1 MFSVELLPDAR
12 LDSALRAEWSRLI
25 DAGLP
30 SAGRHQAPSNR
41 PHVTLAV
48 REGFDVT
55 ALAGLADSLPLPIE
69 LGGVLLFGRARRFVL
84 TRQVVPSGALME
96 LHAGIA
102 ARLGPPEARY
112 ANTAP
117 DRWSP
122 HMTLARGLDSEQ
134 LALALHVIEHP
145 PLAGE
150 GRALRVWD
158 AAARTVTTLG

>member
-1 MFSVELLPDAR
+1 VFSVELLPDAR
-12 LDSALRAEWSRLI
+12 LDAALRGEWSRLI

-30 SAGRHQAPSNR
+30 SAGRNQAPSNR

-48 REGFDVT
+48 RETLGVT
-55 ALAGLADSLPLPIE
+55 ALSGLAALLPLRIE

-84 TRQVVPSGALME
+84 TRQVVPSAALLE
-96 LHAGIA
+96 LHARVA
-102 ARLGPPEARY
+102 ERLGAPEARY

-122 HMTLARGLDSEQ
+122 HMTLARGLDAEQ
-134 LALALHVIEHP
+134 LALALRVIEHP
-145 PLAGE
+145 PLTGE

-158 AAARTVTTLG
+158 AAARTVTMLE

>member
-12 LDSALRAEWSRLI
+12 LDAALRGEWLRLI

-30 SAGRHQAPSNR
+30 SAGRNQAPSNR
-41 PHVTLAV
+41 PHITLAV
-48 REGFDVT
+48 RERLEVT
-55 ALAGLADSLPLPIE
+55 ALTGLADLLPLPVE
-69 LGGVLLFGRARRFVL
+69 LGGMLLFGRARRFVL
-84 TRQVVPSGALME
+84 TRQVVPSAALLA
-96 LHAGIA
+96 LHAGVA

-122 HMTLARGLDSEQ
+122 HMTLARGLDAEQ
-134 LALALHVIEHP
+134 LALALRVIEHP

-158 AAARTVTTLG
+158 AAARTITTLE

>member
-1 MFSVELLPDAR
+1 VFSVELLPDAR

-48 REGFDVT
+48 RERLDVT
-55 ALAGLADSLPLPIE
+55 ALVDSLPLPIE
-69 LGGVLLFGRARRFVL
+69 LGGVLLFGRARRYVL
-84 TRQVVPSGALME
+84 TRQVVPSAALME

-122 HMTLARGLDSEQ
+122 HMTLARGLDAEQ

-158 AAARTVTTLG
+158 AAARTVTTLE